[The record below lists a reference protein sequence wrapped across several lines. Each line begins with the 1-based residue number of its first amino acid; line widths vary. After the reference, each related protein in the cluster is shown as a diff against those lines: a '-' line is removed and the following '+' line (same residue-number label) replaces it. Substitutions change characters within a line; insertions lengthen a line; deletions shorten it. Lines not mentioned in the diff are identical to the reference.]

1 MSWFSHGAQPVQTET
16 EAFWYLNLT
25 SEQQAAYDKLLE
37 HLKEARGLHKGHDDR
52 FTLLRFLKARQW
64 DVQRAAAMYQNMVKW
79 RIDQHADHLYETFV
93 FAEREEVLRHYPH
106 FYHNT
111 DKYGRPI
118 YIELL
123 GQTDPSRMLEATTL
137 DRLVHYHICEVE
149 NLMRRILPAC
159 SALAGRPI
167 ITKSVIL
174 DMRGVSMKTFGSA
187 AQKILKTVIAIDQDY
202 YCETL
207 GQMFIINTP
216 TVFRVIWAVVNP
228 LLEERTRRKIVILGS
243 DFLPTI
249 KQLVPLE
256 KLPTFLGG
264 SSKVPDGLVS
274 IGPWTEVQLPSSPA
288 AATAASSP
296 AAATS
301 PKDLQ
306 KGVAGT
312 GAGMW
317 EKEQDCA
324 AASCEN
330 GGDGGRGHSDPPA
343 VDVKATTVM
352 GPPPALHQSA
362 TAPGRLARLGNDD
375 EE

>member
-1 MSWFSHGAQPVQTET
+1 MSWFSHAAQPVQTET

-37 HLKEARGLHKGHDDR
+37 HLKETRGLHKGHDDR

-64 DVQRAAAMYQNMVKW
+64 DVHRAAAMYQNMVKW
-79 RIDQHADHLYETFV
+79 RIEQHADHLYETFM
-93 FAEREEVLRHYPH
+93 FPEREEVLRYYPH

-123 GQTDPSRMLEATTL
+123 GQTDPSKILEATTL
-137 DRLVHYHICEVE
+137 DRLMHYHVCDVE

-159 SALAGRPI
+159 SVLAGRPI

-174 DMRGVSMKTFGSA
+174 DMKGVSMKTFGSA
-187 AQKILKTVIAIDQDY
+187 AQKILKTAITIDQDY

-207 GQMFIINTP
+207 GQMFIVNTP

-249 KQLVPLE
+249 TQLVPLE
-256 KLPTFLGG
+256 RLPTCLGG
-264 SSKVPDGLVS
+264 SSEVPEGLVS
-274 IGPWTEVQLPSSPA
+274 IGPWMDVQLSPSPA
-288 AATAASSP
+288 ASAAAASP
-296 AAATS
+296 AATASVT
-301 PKDLQ
+301 DLQ
-306 KGVAGT
+306 KGAKGARDGEDQDGT
-312 GAGMW
+312 
-317 EKEQDCA
+317 A
-324 AASCEN
+324 AACGN
-330 GGDGGRGHSDPPA
+330 GGDGGGGHSDLTS
-343 VDVKATTVM
+343 VDVKATTM
-352 GPPPALHQSA
+352 IGPAPGLHQSA
-362 TAPGRLARLGNDD
+362 TAPGRLARLGD
-375 EE
+375 EEEV